1 MNIKRSLSVIL
12 AAFCLTAGANI
23 FTANAA
29 TVSPEGIAASENVGA
44 SKDDQ
49 IRDLKAQLAD
59 FESRYY
65 NLQNEMQ
72 DIEDNYQYR
81 LRMMEGDLMAAENR
95 YSAARAEADE
105 METNLNNHIKSLQ
118 SENSSLSSANSS
130 LTKENST
137 LKTNNTNLTKE
148 NSTLKTNNTNLTKEN
163 STLKTNNT
171 SLTTQVDN
179 LKKTVSEYKAQSEAA
194 NYKYEAFLNDI
205 QRLDANGDNKI
216 DATDASMLL
225 SIYAYN
231 STNKT
236 PVTTISD
243 YYKKTS

>member
-1 MNIKRSLSVIL
+1 MNIKRSVSVIL

-49 IRDLKAQLAD
+49 IKDLKAQLAD
-59 FESRYY
+59 LENRYY
-65 NLQNEMQ
+65 YLQNELQ
-72 DIEDNYQYR
+72 DTEENYQYR
-81 LRMMEGDLMAAENR
+81 LRMLEEELMAAENK
-95 YSAARAEADE
+95 Y
-105 METNLNNHIKSLQ
+105 
-118 SENSSLSSANSS
+118 
-130 LTKENST
+130 
-137 LKTNNTNLTKE
+137 
-148 NSTLKTNNTNLTKEN
+148 
-163 STLKTNNT
+163 KTNNT

>member
-1 MNIKRSLSVIL
+1 MNIKRSVSVIL

-49 IRDLKAQLAD
+49 IKDLKAQLAD
-59 FESRYY
+59 LENRYY
-65 NLQNEMQ
+65 YLQKEMA
-72 DIEDNYQYR
+72 DMETNYQHR
-81 LRMMEGDLMAAENR
+81 LSMMEGDLMAAENR

-105 METNLNNHIKSLQ
+105 METNLNKHIKSLQ
-118 SENSSLSSANSS
+118 EENTALSSANSS
-130 LTKENST
+130 
-137 LKTNNTNLTKE
+137 
-148 NSTLKTNNTNLTKEN
+148 LTKEN

>member
-1 MNIKRSLSVIL
+1 MNIKRSVSVIL

-49 IRDLKAQLAD
+49 IKDLKAQLAD
-59 FESRYY
+59 MENRYHS
-65 NLQNEMQ
+65 LQIELQ
-72 DIEDNYQYR
+72 DTEANYQYR
-81 LRMMEGDLMAAENR
+81 LRMMEEELMAAEDK
-95 YSAARAEADE
+95 YSRARAEADE

-130 LTKENST
+130 LSKENST
-137 LKTNNTNLTKE
+137 LKTNNSKLSND
-148 NSTLKTNNTNLTKEN
+148 NSTMKNT
-163 STLKTNNT
+163 
-171 SLTTQVDN
+171 VA
-179 LKKTVSEYKAQSEAA
+179 EYKAQAEKITD
-194 NYKYEAFLNDI
+194 KYNAYVNDI
-205 QRLDANGDNKI
+205 LRLDVNSDGTL
-216 DATDASMLL
+216 DATDASVIL

-243 YYKKTS
+243 YYIKKS

>member
-1 MNIKRSLSVIL
+1 MNIKRSVSVIL

-59 FESRYY
+59 MENRYY
-65 NLQNEMQ
+65 SLQNEMA
-72 DIEDNYQYR
+72 DMEANYQHR
-81 LRMMEGDLMAAENR
+81 LRMMEEDLMAAENK

-105 METNLNNHIKSLQ
+105 METNLNKHIKSLQ
-118 SENSSLSSANSS
+118 EENTSLKTNNSKLS
-130 LTKENST
+130 NDNST
-137 LKTNNTNLTKE
+137 LKNT
-148 NSTLKTNNTNLTKEN
+148 
-163 STLKTNNT
+163 
-171 SLTTQVDN
+171 VA
-179 LKKTVSEYKAQSEAA
+179 EYKAQAEKITD
-194 NYKYEAFLNDI
+194 KYNAYVNDI
-205 QRLDANGDNKI
+205 LRLDVNSDGTL
-216 DATDASMLL
+216 DAADASAIL

-236 PVTTISD
+236 PITTISD
-243 YYKKTS
+243 YYIKRK

>member
-1 MNIKRSLSVIL
+1 MNIKRSVSVIL

-49 IRDLKAQLAD
+49 IKDLKAQLAD
-59 FESRYY
+59 MENRYHS
-65 NLQNEMQ
+65 LQIELQ
-72 DIEDNYQYR
+72 DTEANYQYR
-81 LRMMEGDLMAAENR
+81 LRMMEEELMAAEDK
-95 YSAARAEADE
+95 YSRARAEADE

-130 LTKENST
+130 LSKENST
-137 LKTNNTNLTKE
+137 LKTNNSKLSND
-148 NSTLKTNNTNLTKEN
+148 NSTLKNT
-163 STLKTNNT
+163 
-171 SLTTQVDN
+171 VA
-179 LKKTVSEYKAQSEAA
+179 EYKAQAEKITD
-194 NYKYEAFLNDI
+194 KYNAYVNDI
-205 QRLDANGDNKI
+205 LRLDVNSDGTL
-216 DATDASMLL
+216 DATDASVIL

-243 YYKKTS
+243 YYIKKS

>member
-1 MNIKRSLSVIL
+1 MNIKRSVSVIL

-49 IRDLKAQLAD
+49 IKDLKAQLAD
-59 FESRYY
+59 LENRYY
-65 NLQNEMQ
+65 YLQNELQ
-72 DIEDNYQYR
+72 DTEENYQYR
-81 LRMMEGDLMAAENR
+81 LRMLEEELMAAENKYAR
-95 YSAARAEADE
+95 ARAEAE
-105 METNLNNHIKSLQ
+105 ETETNLNKHIKSLQ
-118 SENSSLSSANSS
+118 EENSSLSSANSS
-130 LTKENST
+130 LS
-137 LKTNNTNLTKE
+137 
-148 NSTLKTNNTNLTKEN
+148 KEN

-179 LKKTVSEYKAQSEAA
+179 LKKTVSEYKAQSEAS

>member
-1 MNIKRSLSVIL
+1 MNIKRSVSVIL

-49 IRDLKAQLAD
+49 IKDLKAQLAD
-59 FESRYY
+59 MENRYHS
-65 NLQNEMQ
+65 LQIELQ
-72 DIEDNYQYR
+72 DTEANYQYR
-81 LRMMEGDLMAAENR
+81 LRMMEEELMAAEDK
-95 YSAARAEADE
+95 YSRARAEAE
-105 METNLNNHIKSLQ
+105 ETETNLNKHIKSLQ
-118 SENSSLSSANSS
+118 DDNSSLSSANSS

-137 LKTNNTNLTKE
+137 LKTNNTN
-148 NSTLKTNNTNLTKEN
+148 
-163 STLKTNNT
+163 
-171 SLTTQVDN
+171 LTTQVDN

>member
-1 MNIKRSLSVIL
+1 MNIKRSVSVIL

-49 IRDLKAQLAD
+49 IRDLQAQLAD
-59 FESRYY
+59 LENRYHS
-65 NLQNEMQ
+65 LQMELQ
-72 DIEDNYQYR
+72 DTDANYQYR
-81 LRMMEGDLMAAENR
+81 LRMMEEDLMAAEDK
-95 YSAARAEADE
+95 YSRARAEADE

-118 SENSSLSSANSS
+118 EENSSLSSANSS
-130 LTKENST
+130 LSKENST
-137 LKTNNTNLTKE
+137 LNTNNTNLTKE
-148 NSTLKTNNTNLTKEN
+148 NSTLKTNNSKLSNDN
-163 STLKTNNT
+163 STLKNT
-171 SLTTQVDN
+171 VT
-179 LKKTVSEYKAQSEAA
+179 EYKAQAEKITD
-194 NYKYEAFLNDI
+194 KYNAYVNDI
-205 QRLDANGDNKI
+205 LRLDVNSDGTL
-216 DATDASMLL
+216 DATDASVIL

-243 YYKKTS
+243 YYIKKS

>member
-148 NSTLKTNNTNLTKEN
+148 NSTLKTNNT
-163 STLKTNNT
+163 

>member
-1 MNIKRSLSVIL
+1 MNIKRSVSVIL

-49 IRDLKAQLAD
+49 IKDLKAQLAD
-59 FESRYY
+59 LENRYHS
-65 NLQNEMQ
+65 LQIELQ
-72 DIEDNYQYR
+72 DTEANYQYR
-81 LRMMEGDLMAAENR
+81 LRMMEEELMAAEDK
-95 YSAARAEADE
+95 YSRARAEADE

-130 LTKENST
+130 LSKENST
-137 LKTNNTNLTKE
+137 LKTNNSKLSND
-148 NSTLKTNNTNLTKEN
+148 NSTMKNT
-163 STLKTNNT
+163 
-171 SLTTQVDN
+171 VA
-179 LKKTVSEYKAQSEAA
+179 EYKAQAEKITD
-194 NYKYEAFLNDI
+194 KYNAYVNDI
-205 QRLDANGDNKI
+205 LRLDVNSDGTL
-216 DATDASMLL
+216 DATDASVIL

-243 YYKKTS
+243 YYIKKS

>member
-1 MNIKRSLSVIL
+1 MNIKKSVSVIL

-72 DIEDNYQYR
+72 DIEENYQYR
-81 LRMMEGDLMAAENR
+81 LHMMEEDLMAAENKYAR
-95 YSAARAEADE
+95 ARAEAE
-105 METNLNNHIKSLQ
+105 ETETNLNNHIKSLQ
-118 SENSSLSSANSS
+118 SENSSLSSTNSS
-130 LTKENST
+130 
-137 LKTNNTNLTKE
+137 LTKE

-179 LKKTVSEYKAQSEAA
+179 LKKTVSEYKAQSEAS